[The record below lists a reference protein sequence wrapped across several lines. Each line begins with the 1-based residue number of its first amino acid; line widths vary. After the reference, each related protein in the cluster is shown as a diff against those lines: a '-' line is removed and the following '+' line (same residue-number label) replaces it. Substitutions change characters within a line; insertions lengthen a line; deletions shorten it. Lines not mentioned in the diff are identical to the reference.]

1 MPQIV
6 FEVSRQLA
14 NALDLP
20 KLLRSIHDHFAARGY
35 APAAAIR
42 SRVVVPEAALS
53 GTDAAEQ
60 FVIATMKTTVARPP
74 ETEEAMAQHIHDA
87 LRAAIEASAF
97 DGVWQCGVFREYVPG
112 ERYIKSTGGARTV

>member
-6 FEVSRQLA
+6 FEVTRDLA
-14 NALDLP
+14 EALDFP
-20 KLLRSIHDHFAARGY
+20 ALLRSIHDHFAAQGY

-42 SRVVVPEAALS
+42 SRVVVPVAALS
-53 GTDAAEQ
+53 GTDAREQ

-87 LRAAIEASAF
+87 LRAAIAASGYA
-97 DGVWQCGVFREYVPG
+97 GAWQCGVFREYVPG
-112 ERYIKSTGGARTV
+112 ERYIKSNSGTR